1 MLPDHEGSW
10 RPQGLQEPGRY
21 TCPMKVL
28 VTGGGQG
35 IGAAI
40 ADVFAAG
47 GADVMIS
54 SRNRQV
60 LDARVTEL
68 RARHPQ
74 VQVLAHDAD
83 LAEQEGVRSLAD
95 LVGKRWGKLDVLV
108 NNAGLFVPGKVTEE
122 ADGVLEAQLR
132 SNLFSAYHL
141 TRALLPQLQ
150 GEGRKHIFNMCS
162 VASIM
167 AYPNGGSYSISKWAL
182 LGFTKV
188 LREELKAQGIRV
200 TAVIPGATYTRSWEG
215 SGLPEERFMKAS
227 DVASMIW
234 SAYALSAS
242 AVVEEIIMRPQEGDI

>member
-1 MLPDHEGSW
+1 
-10 RPQGLQEPGRY
+10 
-21 TCPMKVL
+21 MKVL

-54 SRNRQV
+54 SRNRPV
-60 LDARVTEL
+60 LEERACEL

-74 VQVLAHDAD
+74 VQVFVHDAD
-83 LAEQEGVRSLAD
+83 LGEREGIRSLAD
-95 LVGKRWGKLDVLV
+95 LVAKRWGTLDVLV
-108 NNAGLFVPGKVTEE
+108 NNAGIFVPGKVTEE
-122 ADGVLEAQLR
+122 ADGVLEDQLR

-141 TRALLPQLQ
+141 TRALLPLMRGQ
-150 GEGRKHIFNMCS
+150 GRKHIFNMCS
-162 VASIM
+162 VASLM

-188 LREELKAQGIRV
+188 LREELKAEGIRV
-200 TAVIPGATYTRSWEG
+200 TAVLPGATYTRSWEG
-215 SGLPEERFMKAS
+215 AGLPEERFMKAS

-234 SAYALSAS
+234 STYGLSAS
-242 AVVEEIIMRPQEGDI
+242 AVVEEIVLRPQEGDI